1 MTPTRR
7 RFLGAATGG
16 LAAFA
21 GCPALSDPE
30 QSLLVSV
37 HNYTDARHQGHLL
50 VENDGTVV
58 VRQYLEVAPRPP
70 DAWTTVETNVPLGE
84 MPNGTTLDVTA
95 SFGDGMENSASIT
108 VGCQEYEGDA
118 ITVQFEPESV
128 MNPRLR
134 TMCFEE
140 FPSSQAS
147 DGGTNRS

>member
-30 QSLLVSV
+30 QSLLISV

-50 VENDGTVV
+50 VETDGTVV
-58 VRQYLEVAPRPP
+58 VHQYLEVPP
-70 DAWTTVETNVPLGE
+70 EPADAWTSVETDVSLGE

-95 SFGDGMENSASIT
+95 SFGTDMENSASIT
-108 VGCQEYEGDA
+108 LGCQEYEGDA
-118 ITVQFEPESV
+118 ILVQFEPEAV
-128 MNPRLR
+128 TNPRLR
-134 TMCFEE
+134 SMCFDE
-140 FPSSQAS
+140 FPSEAS
-147 DGGTNRS
+147 EGGTDRS

>member
-1 MTPTRR
+1 
-7 RFLGAATGG
+7 
-16 LAAFA
+16 
-21 GCPALSDPE
+21 
-30 QSLLVSV
+30 
-37 HNYTDARHQGHLL
+37 
-50 VENDGTVV
+50 
-58 VRQYLEVAPRPP
+58 
-70 DAWTTVETNVPLGE
+70 

-108 VGCQEYEGDA
+108 LGCQEYEGDP
-118 ITVQFEPESV
+118 IPVQFEPESV